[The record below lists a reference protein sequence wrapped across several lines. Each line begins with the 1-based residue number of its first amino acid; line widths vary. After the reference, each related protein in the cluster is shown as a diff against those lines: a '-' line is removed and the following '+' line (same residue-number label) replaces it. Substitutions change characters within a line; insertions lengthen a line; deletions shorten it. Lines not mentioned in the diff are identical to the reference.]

1 MSHEDETIAQL
12 AADLLSSPYR
22 LDNWAGKNIFV
33 KREEDVLRAIVLSSM
48 LRYEDLIL
56 DERRKAIEEELKDAT
71 DPDDQMILLKRK
83 KDLDDIR
90 KQINKEL
97 GIVIAK

>member
-1 MSHEDETIAQL
+1 MATLTNEQIEAKKQQLQQL
-12 AADLLSSPYR
+12 AEQA
-22 LDNWAGKNIFV
+22 
-33 KREEDVLRAIVLSSM
+33 
-48 LRYEDLIL
+48 
-56 DERRKAIEEELKDAT
+56 KAIEEELKTTT
-71 DPDDQMILLKRK
+71 DSDDQFILLKRK